1 MKKLLKLTVLLC
13 ITFTLLFAFSTIAD
27 AAQSGICGET
37 LTWTLDDNGHLT
49 ISGKGDMEDFSSKS
63 DVPWYSFRTEIILV
77 TIESGVTS
85 IGDHAFNACIN
96 LTKVNIPKSVTT
108 INDYSFYGC
117 SSLSGITIPTG
128 VTSIGYGTFANCT
141 SLSSITVPDSV
152 KHIDYGAFSSTAYYK
167 DNSNWEDGALYI
179 NNHLLYAPVNAY
191 GTYKV
196 KNGTKTIAC
205 NAFYDRSNLTG
216 VIIPDSVTSIG
227 IMAFEW
233 CDNLSSVYITD
244 LTAWCDIDFYTAS
257 SNPMHTGANLYVNNK
272 LLTTVK
278 ISDDIKSYTFQGC
291 TSLTDVTF
299 SKSVTSIG
307 NGAFA
312 KCTNLKEITI
322 PGNVTSIG
330 EGAFE
335 KCSNLKEITLSD
347 GATSIGDY
355 VFADCTS
362 LTSITIPDSVTS
374 IGEGAFID
382 CTGLKEI
389 TIPDSVT
396 NIGEFAF
403 YNCTNLSSVYIN
415 DLMNWCNIDFS
426 SIESNPIYNG
436 GDLYVNNKLLTGFEI
451 SNEITQIKNYTFYGC
466 TSLTNVTIPDS
477 VTSIGEASFSYCN
490 NLSSI
495 TIPDSVTS
503 IGDSFYGTAYYND
516 NNNWSDDVLYINN
529 HLIRANLEIEG
540 AYVIKEGTKTISGA
554 AFSDC
559 RKLTSVTIPDSV
571 TYIGDSAFEFC
582 TRLEDV
588 NFGMGVVHI
597 GNSTFENCISLIHLT
612 LPGNLNYIGNFAF
625 RNCKN
630 LVNYVYIPRSVTYLG
645 LSAFE
650 NCENILG
657 AFILGNITS
666 IERDTFSM
674 CSSLTFLSLPK
685 SVTSI
690 DYDAVY
696 YCTYL
701 DYIYYEGSEEDW
713 SKISIAPGNDDFLR
727 WPVYTYN
734 YVPPKPEITSFS
746 ATLNDA
752 SVTVTAQLNS
762 PHYGGVLI
770 GKLIN
775 NGEVVS
781 VTKANPAEYTHIEF
795 EKGKTGTHVKLFW
808 WESLSSMIPLCESK
822 TVTVE

>member
-1 MKKLLKLTVLLC
+1 MKTLLKFTILLC
-13 ITFTLLFAFSTIAD
+13 SAFTLLFAFSIA
-27 AAQSGICGET
+27 ASASESGSCGES
-37 LTWTLDDNGHLT
+37 LSWELDDNGHFT
-49 ISGKGDMEDFSSKS
+49 ISGEGAMIDYSSKTS
-63 DVPWYSFRTEIILV
+63 VPWYDFRTSIVSV

-85 IGDHAFNACIN
+85 IGDHAFNSCIN
-96 LTKVNIPKSVTT
+96 LTKITIPTSVTT
-108 INDYSFYGC
+108 INDYAFYSC
-117 SSLSGITIPTG
+117 SSLAGVTIPKG
-128 VTSIGYGTFANCT
+128 VTSIGYGTFANC
-141 SLSSITVPDSV
+141 SNLSSITIPDSV

-167 DNSNWEDGALYI
+167 DNSNWENGALYI
-179 NNHLLYAPVNAY
+179 NNHLLYAPANVS
-191 GTYKV
+191 GIFEV
-196 KNGTKTIAC
+196 KKGTKTIAC
-205 NAFYDRSNLTG
+205 NAFYNRSKLTG
-216 VIIPDSVTSIG
+216 VVIPNSVTSIA

-233 CDNLSSVYITD
+233 CDNLTSVYITD
-244 LTAWCDIDFYTAS
+244 LTAWCNIDFYTAS
-257 SNPMHTGANLYVNNK
+257 SNPMHTGADLYVNNK
-272 LLTTVK
+272 LLTTAK
-278 ISDDIKSYTFQGC
+278 LSNDIKNYTFYGC

-299 SKSVTSIG
+299 SRSVTSIS
-307 NGAFA
+307 NGAFG
-312 KCTNLKEITI
+312 KCSNLKEITI
-322 PGNVTSIG
+322 PDNVTFIG

-335 KCSNLKEITLSD
+335 KCSSLKEATLSD
-347 GATSIGDY
+347 GLTNIEGY
-355 VFADCTS
+355 VFSGCAS
-362 LTSITIPDSVTS
+362 LTEIIIPDGVKS
-374 IGEGAFID
+374 
-382 CTGLKEI
+382 
-389 TIPDSVT
+389 
-396 NIGEFAF
+396 IGEFAF
-403 YNCTNLSSVYIN
+403 AYCSSIKDITIPRGVTNIGDAAFYDCTGISAVYIT
-415 DLMNWCNIDFS
+415 DLTAWCNIDFS
-426 SIESNPIYNG
+426 TIESNPIYNG
-436 GDLYVNNKLLTGFEI
+436 ADLYVNNKLLTDLEI
-451 SNEITQIKNYTFYGC
+451 SDEITEIKDYTFYGC

-477 VTSIGEASFSYCN
+477 VKKIGSASFH
-490 NLSSI
+490 
-495 TIPDSVTS
+495 
-503 IGDSFYGTAYYND
+503 GTAYYN
-516 NNNWSDDVLYINN
+516 NASNWSDDVLYINN

-540 AYVIKEGTKTISGA
+540 SYVIKEGTKTISDS
-554 AFSDC
+554 AFSNC
-559 RKLTSVTIPDSV
+559 RNLTGITIPDSV
-571 TYIGDSAFEFC
+571 THIYDKAFEFC

-588 NFGMGVVHI
+588 NFGTGVVYI
-597 GNSTFENCISLIHLT
+597 GNSAFENCISLIHLT

-630 LVNYVYIPRSVTYLG
+630 LVNYVYIPRNVTYLG

-762 PHYGGVLI
+762 PHYGGILI

-781 VTKANPAEYTHIEF
+781 VTKANPSENTTLEF
-795 EKGKTGTHVKLFW
+795 EKGKTGNMVKIFW
-808 WESLSSMIPLCESK
+808 WKSYESMIPLCEAK
-822 TVTVE
+822 TIPVE

>member
-1 MKKLLKLTVLLC
+1 MKKLLKFTILLC
-13 ITFTLLFAFSTIAD
+13 ITFTVLFAFSTAID
-27 AAQSGICGET
+27 ASESGSCGEN
-37 LTWTLDDNGHLT
+37 LTWTLDDNGLLT

-63 DVPWYSFRTEIILV
+63 DVPWYSFRTKILLV

-85 IGDHAFNACIN
+85 IGDQAFNSCTN
-96 LTKVNIPKSVTT
+96 LTKVSIPRSVTS
-108 INDYSFYGC
+108 INDYAFYGC
-117 SSLSGITIPTG
+117 SSLSDITIPQG

-141 SLSSITVPDSV
+141 NLSGISVPDSV
-152 KHIDYGAFSSTAYYK
+152 KHIDYGAFHSTAYYK

-196 KNGTKTIAC
+196 KNGTKTIAS

-244 LTAWCDIDFYTAS
+244 LAAWCDIDFYTAS

-307 NGAFA
+307 NGAFV

-330 EGAFE
+330 EGVFE
-335 KCSNLKEITLSD
+335 KCSKLEEVTLSY
-347 GATSIGDY
+347 GLTSIGCSM
-355 VFADCTS
+355 FSGCTS
-362 LTSITIPDSVTS
+362 LTSITIPDSVT
-374 IGEGAFID
+374 I
-382 CTGLKEI
+382 
-389 TIPDSVT
+389 
-396 NIGEFAF
+396 IGEFAF
-403 YNCTNLSSVYIN
+403 AYCSSIKDITIPRTVTNIGDVAFYDCTGISAVYIT
-415 DLMNWCNIDFS
+415 DLTAWCNIDFS
-426 SIESNPIYNG
+426 TIESNPLYKG
-436 GDLYVNNKLLTGFEI
+436 ADLYVNNKLLTDLEI
-451 SNEITQIKNYTFYGC
+451 SDEINEIKDYTFYGC

-477 VTSIGEASFSYCN
+477 LKKIGSASFH
-490 NLSSI
+490 
-495 TIPDSVTS
+495 
-503 IGDSFYGTAYYND
+503 GTAYYD
-516 NNNWSDDVLYINN
+516 DDSNWSDDVLYINN

-540 AYVIKEGTKTISGA
+540 SYVIMEGTKTISDS
-554 AFSDC
+554 AFSNC
-559 RKLTSVTIPDSV
+559 RNLTGITIPDSV
-571 TYIGDSAFEFC
+571 TYIYDKAFEFC

-588 NFGMGVVHI
+588 NFGTGVVYI
-597 GNSTFENCISLIHLT
+597 GNSAFENCISLIHLT

-630 LVNYVYIPRSVTYLG
+630 LVNYVYIPHSVTYLG

-666 IERDTFSM
+666 IERNTFSM
-674 CSSLTFLSLPK
+674 CSSLTYLSLPK

-713 SKISIAPGNDDFLR
+713 SKISIAPGNNDFLR
-727 WPVYTYN
+727 WPIYTYN

-752 SVTVTAQLNS
+752 AVTVTAQLNS

-770 GKLIN
+770 GKLIQD
-775 NGEVVS
+775 GEVVS
-781 VTKANPAEYTHIEF
+781 VTKANPAEYTPLEF
-795 EKGKTGTHVKLFW
+795 EQGKKGTVVKLFW
-808 WESLSSMIPLCESK
+808 WESLDSMIPLCEAK
-822 TVTVE
+822 AVTVK